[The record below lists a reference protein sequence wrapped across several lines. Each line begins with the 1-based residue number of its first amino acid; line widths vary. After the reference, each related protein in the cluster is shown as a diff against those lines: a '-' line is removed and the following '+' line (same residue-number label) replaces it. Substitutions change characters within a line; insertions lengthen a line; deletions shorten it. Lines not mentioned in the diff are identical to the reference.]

1 MTPCP
6 AIVPKPSRTRRYVN
20 NRVSEGRIYITAK
33 VEALPH
39 GFDAYTVTADLKTG
53 AYVKR
58 GRIFMDAVEAQRWL
72 SKQTVSL

>member
-1 MTPCP
+1 MTC
-6 AIVPKPSRTRRYVN
+6 VPMPTPQNSPRRYVN

-53 AYVKR
+53 SYVKR

-72 SKQTVSL
+72 SKQSVSI